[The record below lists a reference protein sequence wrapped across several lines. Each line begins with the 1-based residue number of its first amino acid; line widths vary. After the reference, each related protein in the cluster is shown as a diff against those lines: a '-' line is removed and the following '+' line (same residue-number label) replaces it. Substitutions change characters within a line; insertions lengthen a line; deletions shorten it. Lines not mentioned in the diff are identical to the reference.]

1 LVDKE
6 KLPEDI
12 WGGDAY
18 SWSSLQDPW
27 SYGSKGGSTS
37 KEVDYGGAGGG
48 RVKMKVKEYLAVDGA
63 ILADGG
69 YGGVKGGGGS
79 GGSILLKAYKM

>member
-1 LVDKE
+1 
-6 KLPEDI
+6 
-12 WGGDAY
+12 
-18 SWSSLQDPW
+18 
-27 SYGSKGGSTS
+27 
-37 KEVDYGGAGGG
+37 
-48 RVKMKVKEYLAVDGA
+48 MKVKEYLAVDGA